1 MAIVK
6 TPLSSELVQVL
17 QDGNSTVKR
26 YFKNIKTA
34 ATDADVF
41 SVSESILGLQ
51 SKTLD
56 YVERREAA
64 ELEDDGN

>member
-17 QDGNSTVKR
+17 QDGSKSIKR
-26 YFKNIKTA
+26 YFKYVKTA
-34 ATDADVF
+34 AADADVF
-41 SVSESILGLQ
+41 SVSESIEGLQ

-56 YVERREAA
+56 YVQRRDVA